1 MSSLL
6 NEPIENRYQAAI
18 EFAREVGKTVLR
30 YYQDAELKVE
40 TKRDKTLV
48 TEADQLVEKELRE
61 LILGRFKD
69 DGIIGEEGSNHEGNS
84 GYVWI
89 LDPIDGTESFV
100 CGVPFFGTMIGIT
113 YLNEP
118 VIGVV
123 NMPALNEIYF
133 AARGAGSWWQK
144 GESAAP
150 IAARAS
156 KVTELKKS
164 LFLTTS
170 HSGFD
175 RIERRDLFN
184 ALLDQTKKF
193 RGWGSCYGHMLV
205 ATGRAD
211 LMVDPEV
218 KLWDCAA
225 LYPILTEAGGKFFDL
240 KGRPRIDS
248 GSAVSCA
255 AGIEIPLI
263 ALLT

>member
-1 MSSLL
+1 MNTST
-6 NEPIENRYQAAI
+6 RYEAAI
-18 EFAREVGKTVLR
+18 EFALEVGKTVQSF
-30 YYQDAELKVE
+30 YQNPKLKVE

-48 TEADQLVEKELRE
+48 TEADQAVEKELRE
-61 LILGRFKD
+61 LITNRFPD
-69 DGIIGEEGSNHEGNS
+69 DGIIGEEGEDHQGTS
-84 GYVWI
+84 GYIWI

-113 YLNEP
+113 HNDEP

-123 NMPALNEIYF
+123 NMPALREIYF
-133 AARGAGSWWQK
+133 AAKGEGAWWQT
-144 GESAAP
+144 EDMSAP
-150 IAARAS
+150 LPARAS
-156 KVTELKKS
+156 AVTELKKS

-170 HSGFD
+170 HAGFD
-175 RIERRDLFN
+175 RIQRRDLFY

-225 LYPILTEAGGKFFDL
+225 LYPILTEAGGKFVDL

-255 AGIEIPLI
+255 AGIEIPLV
-263 ALLT
+263 ALLTRP